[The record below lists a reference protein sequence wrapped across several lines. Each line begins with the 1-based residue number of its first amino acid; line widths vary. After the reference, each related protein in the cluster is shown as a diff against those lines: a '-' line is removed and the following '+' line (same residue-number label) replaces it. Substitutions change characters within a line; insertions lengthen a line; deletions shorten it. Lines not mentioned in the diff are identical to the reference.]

1 MLSVL
6 KTKKQRAITMSM
18 IIVGAGEVGF
28 HIAHRLTAEDKN
40 VVVIDKNPE
49 VLERVGERLDVET
62 VLGSGSSP
70 RVLEAAGIKNAQTLL
85 AVTDSDEINL
95 IACTFSNILSPNLTK
110 IARIRNQEYTDYKD
124 ILASDLHIDVVINPE
139 EEIIGSIERLMS
151 TPGASEVSEFPDVNI
166 TLAAIWIRDTC
177 PLAGM
182 NLVELKQAV
191 GIDEFIVAAIVRG
204 DKLFIPAGKHTVKTK
219 DMIYFVCAHKDLRT
233 VLKAF
238 GASTGTQNKVLIIG
252 GGNIGFKLAQNLEQK
267 KGLQVKILDRERNR
281 CDFLAQNLSRSIVL
295 QGDGSDQRLLTEE
308 NVSSMDVVVSVTG
321 DEENN
326 VLCSLL
332 AQSMGA
338 KLTVTRINK
347 FAYLPLMQAVGLEHI
362 VSPRLSAANSILRH
376 IRKGTVISSISIKE
390 DAEAMEIVARE
401 GSPLVGRPIKD
412 LDFPS
417 GAIVLCIIRGEQ
429 VIIPTGQSVIQPQDK
444 VMIMSTSKHISA
456 VEKKI
461 T

>member
-1 MLSVL
+1 M
-6 KTKKQRAITMSM
+6 RI

-28 HIAHRLTAEDKN
+28 HIARRLAAENKD
-40 VVVIDKNPE
+40 VAIIDRSPD
-49 VLERVGERLDVET
+49 VLERVAERLDVET

-70 RVLEAAGIKNAQTLL
+70 RVLETAGIKKAHTLL

-95 IACTFSNILSPNLTK
+95 IACTFSNILAPNLTK

-124 ILASDLHIDVVINPE
+124 ILASDLHIDIVINPE

-151 TPGASEVSEFPDVNI
+151 TPGAAEVSEFTDVNI
-166 TLAAIWIRDTC
+166 TLAGMWIRDTC
-177 PLAGM
+177 RLAGM
-182 NLVELKQAV
+182 NLAELKQAV
-191 GIDEFIVAAIVRG
+191 GIEGFIIAAIVRG
-204 DKLFIPAGKHTVKTK
+204 EKLFIPSGKHKVLSG
-219 DMIYFVCAHKDLRT
+219 DMIYFVCARRDVPEVLR
-233 VLKAF
+233 AF
-238 GASTGTQNKVLIIG
+238 GAGSGTLHKVLIIG
-252 GGNIGFKLAQNLEQK
+252 GGNIGYKLAQKLEQK
-267 KGLQVKILDRERNR
+267 KGLQVKIMDRDRTR
-281 CDFLAQNLSRSIVL
+281 CDFLAQNLIRSIVL

-308 NVSSMDVVVSVTG
+308 NVGSMDVVVSVTG

-332 AQSMGA
+332 TKSMGA

-347 FAYLPLMQAVGLEHI
+347 FAYLPLMRAVGLEHI

-376 IRKGTVISSISIKE
+376 VRKGTVISSISIKE
-390 DAEAMEIVARE
+390 DAEALEVVARE
-401 GSPLVGRPIKD
+401 GSPLVGRPIKY

-417 GAIVLCIIRGEQ
+417 GAIVLCVVRGKQ
-429 VIIPTGQSVIQPQDK
+429 VIIPTGESVIEPQDR
-444 VMIMSTSKHISA
+444 VMIMSTSKHISD

>member
-1 MLSVL
+1 M
-6 KTKKQRAITMSM
+6 RI

-28 HIAHRLTAEDKN
+28 HIAHRLTAENKN

-70 RVLEAAGIKNAQTLL
+70 RVLETARVKNAQTFL

-95 IACTFSNILSPNLTK
+95 IACTFSNILAPNMTR
-110 IARIRNQEYTDYKD
+110 IARIRNQEYTDYKN
-124 ILASDLHIDVVINPE
+124 ILASDLHIDIVINPE

-151 TPGASEVSEFPDVNI
+151 TPGAAEVSEFSDINI
-166 TLAAIWIRDTC
+166 TLAGIWIRNTC

-182 NLVELKQAV
+182 NLADLKQAV
-191 GIDEFIVAAIVRG
+191 EIERFIVAAIVR
-204 DKLFIPAGKHTVKTK
+204 DEKLFIPSGRHKVKPK
-219 DMIYFVCAHKDLRT
+219 GMVYFVCAHQDLQA

-238 GASTGTQNKVLIIG
+238 GASTGTQHKVLIIG
-252 GGNIGFKLAQNLEQK
+252 GGNIGFKLAQNLERK
-267 KGLQVKILDRERNR
+267 KGLQIKIMDKERAR
-281 CDFLAQNLSRSIVL
+281 CNFLAQNLNRSIVL
-295 QGDGSDQRLLTEE
+295 QGDGSDQRLLREE
-308 NVSSMDVVVSVTG
+308 NVGDMDVVVSVTG

-376 IRKGTVISSISIKE
+376 VRKGTVISSISIKE
-390 DAEAMEIVARE
+390 DAEAMEVVARE
-401 GSPLVGRPIKD
+401 GSPLVGRSRTWI
-412 LDFPS
+412 FPP
-417 GAIVLCIIRGEQ
+417 VLLFC
-429 VIIPTGQSVIQPQDK
+429 VL
-444 VMIMSTSKHISA
+444 SA
-456 VEKKI
+456 VSRSSFLQGRV
-461 T
+461 